1 MNEWMALIR
10 IAGGPAVARRYVRI
24 RTGGATLTRGG
35 RLGKGIEGGITK
47 RQNIV
52 GLWAWRPPH
61 PPSPTRTPTLT
72 PASPGWRLLEEVGWL
87 NLKLETS
94 P

>member
-1 MNEWMALIR
+1 M
-10 IAGGPAVARRYVRI
+10 ARRYVRI

-35 RLGKGIEGGITK
+35 PLGRGIEGGITK
-47 RQNIV
+47 KQNTV
-52 GLWAWRPPH
+52 GPWTWRPHPH
-61 PPSPTRTPTLT
+61 